1 MVYAHQQGLVH
12 ALVAVSAVFVT
23 LALVAAVYFLNV
35 RVTVTD
41 TEVIVREMTGRS
53 RRFPRL
59 GVEGCALISVLFPF
73 DVTPTHLAVVH
84 APSGQALFTLAANLW
99 DKRSLRAL
107 TGALEPSHHGRTRFE
122 DLSKEELRARYPAA
136 YRHVWGPGAWL
147 RGLLLVLLI
156 IAVGLTVQFL
166 LQ

>member
-53 RRFPRL
+53 RRFH
-59 GVEGCALISVLFPF
+59 GSEWK
-73 DVTPTHLAVVH
+73 VV
-84 APSGQALFTLAANLW
+84 P
-99 DKRSLRAL
+99 
-107 TGALEPSHHGRTRFE
+107 
-122 DLSKEELRARYPAA
+122 
-136 YRHVWGPGAWL
+136 
-147 RGLLLVLLI
+147 
-156 IAVGLTVQFL
+156 
-166 LQ
+166 